1 METFADYI
9 LSEKNWGRKLE
20 ILYYLQKKTGIFYDN
35 SVIFKTL
42 LAKLFL
48 DYAKLDV
55 NDNEVIT
62 ACLLCNCKKNNL
74 PGDLSR
80 IKLYAK
86 EGAEYLSELGFS
98 DRFCRIC
105 EGVNR
110 YTINE
115 NRDFDDFSLQVDKGD
130 FVTIIGSNGAGK
142 STLLNIIAGSIAED
156 SGRII
161 INNEEV
167 SNKAEYKRAKSI
179 GRVFQNP
186 SVGVSPNMTILENM
200 SLADNKGKRFGLS
213 SGINKKK
220 IDEYKEMLKRV
231 DLGLED
237 KLFNKVQLLSGGQRQ
252 ALTLMMAVMS
262 NPKLLL
268 LDEHTAALDPKTS
281 EKIMDITKK
290 IVKEKGITTLMVT
303 HNLKHAVET
312 GNRLFMMHRGVVVI
326 DVKGKEKAELDTT
339 DKLMALFEKL
349 NVRDDLSDKTLLG

>member
-1 METFADYI
+1 MFLEV
-9 LSEKNWGRKLE
+9 KKL
-20 ILYYLQKKTGIFYDN
+20 KKSFGQGEN
-35 SVIFKTL
+35 SVEVLKEIDFNV
-42 LAKLFL
+42 AKGEIC
-48 DYAKLDV
+48 V
-55 NDNEVIT
+55 M
-62 ACLLCNCKKNNL
+62 
-74 PGDLSR
+74 
-80 IKLYAK
+80 
-86 EGAEYLSELGFS
+86 LGPS
-98 DRFCRIC
+98 
-105 EGVNR
+105 
-110 YTINE
+110 
-115 NRDFDDFSLQVDKGD
+115 
-130 FVTIIGSNGAGK
+130 GSGK
-142 STLLNIIAGSIAED
+142 STLLNIIAGSITED
-156 SGRII
+156 SGKIL

-167 SNKAEYKRAKSI
+167 SNKPEYKRAKSI

-200 SLADNKGKRFGLS
+200 SLADNKGKRFGLT